1 MAAATS
7 KRPTPFYFGGAAS
20 CVAAM
25 VVHPF
30 DLTKVRLQ
38 NTKGAGKQGMFGT
51 MVNIAKNEGFFRLYA
66 GLSASI
72 LRQAT
77 YSTVR
82 FGVYDKLKQFMASRN
97 MGKTRLNRVCLYL
110 EGTHSSLQIKLEPT
124 VWNLLLCSS
133 TAGALGGACG
143 NPGDVIN
150 VRMQNDGQLPPH
162 QRRNYKHALDGVIRM
177 SREEGMSSL
186 FRGVGPN
193 VNRAILMTSSQ
204 CVSYD
209 MFKDLLLRYS
219 PMQDGLAL
227 HFSSSV
233 LAVGV

>member
-1 MAAATS
+1 
-7 KRPTPFYFGGAAS
+7 
-20 CVAAM
+20 M

-38 NTKGAGKQGMFGT
+38 NTKGAGQHGMFST
-51 MVNIAKNEGFFRLYA
+51 MVNIARTEGFFKLYA

-82 FGVYDKLKQFMASRN
+82 FGVYDKLKQVVAKRTNGNDFSHR
-97 MGKTRLNRVCLYL
+97 GQDHVDPRLLTLCFPD
-110 EGTHSSLQIKLEPT
+110 PT
-124 VWNLLLCSS
+124 VWHLLACSS
-133 TAGALGGACG
+133 LAGALGGACG

-162 QRRNYKHALDGVIRM
+162 LRRNYKHALDGVIRM
-177 SREEGMSSL
+177 SREEGLSSL

-209 MFKDLLLRYS
+209 IFKDLLLRYS
-219 PMQDGLAL
+219 PLGDGLVV

-233 LAVGV
+233 LAVSCTYLAGRERVLN